1 MTLQEKLDKV
11 PVEKNFFAGL
21 TEEEIEYEKLMG
33 KIAGQLIL
41 ERTKRHMSQKEL
53 AEKLGVKQSLISKW
67 ESGDN
72 NFTFHQVIKIFS
84 KLGIKVDI
92 AFNSKN
98 EYMQTTANT
107 FRFASLKSGDSE
119 KSKEIRKAVLAS
131 FSTEKSEIA

>member
-1 MTLQEKLDKV
+1 MTLQEKLDKA
-11 PVEKNFFAGL
+11 PIEKNFFAGL

-92 AFNSKN
+92 SDNSR
-98 EYMQTTANT
+98 EICRAILAN
-107 FRFASLKSGDSE
+107 S
-119 KSKEIRKAVLAS
+119 
-131 FSTEKSEIA
+131 STEKSEIAS